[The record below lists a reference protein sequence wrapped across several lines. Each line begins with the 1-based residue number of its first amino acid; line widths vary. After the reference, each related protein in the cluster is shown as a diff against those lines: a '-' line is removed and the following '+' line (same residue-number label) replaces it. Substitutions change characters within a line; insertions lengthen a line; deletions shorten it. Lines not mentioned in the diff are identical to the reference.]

1 MLTATETAVVTDE
14 KTWPAWMTS
23 LAFVVEAAG
32 SVTRASRVGMLNPE
46 GSDALESIKWFVPVS
61 RGGFNARLDADEE
74 WASLV
79 SKALEHRG
87 HEALQRMQKKI
98 DAIEQNGQMLRGGPI
113 PMFGV

>member
-1 MLTATETAVVTDE
+1 MLTETETTVATNE
-14 KTWPAWMTS
+14 TAMPAWITS

-61 RGGFNARLDADEE
+61 RGGFNARLDADQE

-87 HEALQRMQKKI
+87 HEALQRMQKRI
-98 DAIEQNGQMLRGGPI
+98 DAIEQKGQVLRGGPI